1 MLLADGI
8 TALNVR
14 AQLRQRFKAS
24 AERVIANVDLFL
36 EMSRAYDVRGLLV
49 FARDMT
55 ANWEEAKRQVEG
67 RPDAEH
73 EAVSLAP
80 VIQTHITSAP
90 IRRIRCEPV
99 ESPIRAP
106 NKGFGSK

>member
-24 AERVIANVDLFL
+24 AERAIANVDLFL
-36 EMSRAYDVRGLLV
+36 EMSRAYDARGLL
-49 FARDMT
+49 ARDMT

-106 NKGFGSK
+106 NSGAAP